1 MGKITD
7 QELKDINDIKQEI
20 SQVVYTLGELEYQK
34 LSINLVIDEIKTKI
48 QEIKSKESKVLNGLK
63 DKYGNVNINIET
75 GEF

>member
-20 SQVVYTLGELEYQK
+20 SQIVYTLGELEYQK
-34 LSINLVIDEIKTKI
+34 LSIGLVVEDLKTKIKEIKTKEATI
-48 QEIKSKESKVLNGLK
+48 LNSLK

>member
-20 SQVVYTLGELEYQK
+20 SQIVYTLGELEYQK
-34 LSINLVIDEIKTKI
+34 LSIDLIIDELKLKIKD
-48 QEIKSKESKVLNGLK
+48 IKSKEAKVLNGLK

>member
-20 SQVVYTLGELEYQK
+20 SQIVYTLGDLEYQK
-34 LSINLVIDEIKTKI
+34 LSIDLVIDELKLKIKD
-48 QEIKSKESKVLNGLK
+48 IKSKEAKVLNGLK

>member
-7 QELKDINDIKQEI
+7 QELKDINDIKHEI

-34 LSINLVIDEIKTKI
+34 LSIDLVIDEIKTKI
-48 QEIKSKESKVLNGLK
+48 QQIKSKESKVLNGLK